1 MAALRAWGL
10 CGGTGSGAKTMGWPD
25 GAHRRKKPPA
35 PVAVPGLV
43 LSGYPRSDLG
53 KPVLTAEPAPLR
65 HGSGSHHTCVPGP
78 GCVSSTGCH
87 CGGGDC
93 CTVICGP
100 SPG

>member
-10 CGGTGSGAKTMGWPD
+10 CGGTGSGQKLWAGPMARTGGKS
-25 GAHRRKKPPA
+25 PA

-65 HGSGSHHTCVPGP
+65 FGSGSLPHLRAGTRLRQLDRVPLRRG
-78 GCVSSTGCH
+78 
-87 CGGGDC
+87 
-93 CTVICGP
+93 
-100 SPG
+100 